1 MLKKRSTLCM
11 LVLVAIAVLQSR
23 MVSPA
28 SAAEP
33 DNTLPTYDHIVVV
46 MMENRNYS
54 AIIGPESK
62 APFINSLAANGALL
76 TNYMALAHPS
86 QPNYFALYA
95 GSTFG
100 VKDNE
105 DYQLTGPT
113 LATLLQGAG
122 KTFLGYAER
131 GKSNKPSHAHNPWE
145 AFPERK
151 VVERDYRTFPHRNFA
166 TLPTVAFVVPGNRH
180 NMHDN
185 SVASGDAWLKANI
198 DDYARWAVSNN
209 SLLILLWDENS
220 SKEPNQVAAIFHG
233 AHVRPGLYDVRYD
246 HYNMHRTLLALHGL
260 AAPGE
265 AASVA
270 MIDVFET
277 HASAAPPAER

>member
-1 MLKKRSTLCM
+1 MFGRDKP
-11 LVLVAIAVLQSR
+11 QSGQG
-23 MVSPA
+23 
-28 SAAEP
+28 
-33 DNTLPTYDHIVVV
+33 VV
-46 MMENRNYS
+46 
-54 AIIGPESK
+54 I
-62 APFINSLAANGALL
+62 LAAKDAKVHGEKLRHEPEPHKDTIGYWANANDWVEWNFKVPHSG
-76 TNYMALAHPS
+76 
-86 QPNYFALYA
+86 
-95 GSTFG
+95 TFD
-100 VKDNE
+100 VE
-105 DYQLTGPT
+105 
-113 LATLLQGAG
+113 LLQGAG